1 MSEPQGLRIAFLTY
15 RGNPFTGGQGVYTR
29 HMARQLTELGHH
41 VEVFSGQ
48 PYPILDDDIKLTELP
63 SLDIYRSDDALR
75 TPKMRR
81 KIRSMVDLLEF
92 GMTCT
97 AAFAEPLTFSLRAN
111 KHLRE
116 RLDEFDLI
124 HDNQCL
130 GYGID
135 FLRRTGKPVLATIHH
150 PITVDKRVEISHATR
165 FARRLIL
172 RRFYSFTRMQIRVAK
187 RLERILTVSTSSQ
200 DDIIAD
206 MGVDPENLHVVNA
219 GVDTEMFK
227 PLPEVERVPGRLMT
241 TASADVAIKGLAYLL
256 DAMAKLRVDHPDI
269 HLVVI
274 GSAKKDSVSRRRI
287 AKLGLTD
294 RVEFMS
300 GLTEQRIAELYN
312 EAQVAV
318 VPSIY
323 EGFSLPAAEA
333 MSCGTPLVATT
344 GGALPEVT
352 GPDRQSGLVVP
363 PGDAAAIEVALREML
378 DNPQLRT
385 ELGAAARKRVTE
397 RFTWRIAAERTAEH
411 YQALL
416 ANADH

>member
-1 MSEPQGLRIAFLTY
+1 MPKPKRLRIAFLTY

-29 HMARQLTELGHH
+29 HLARQLTELGHYI
-41 VEVFSGQ
+41 EVFSGQ
-48 PYPILDDDIKLTELP
+48 PYPILDPDITLTKLP
-63 SLDIYRSDDALR
+63 SLDVHRSDTALR
-75 TPKMRR
+75 TIKTHR
-81 KIRSMVDLLEF
+81 KIKSMYDLLEY
-92 GMTCT
+92 GMSCT

-111 KHLRE
+111 KHLRA

-165 FARRLIL
+165 FARRVIL
-172 RRFYSFTRMQIRVAK
+172 RRFYSFTRMQIRVAR
-187 RLERILTVSTSSQ
+187 RLERIITVSTSSQ
-200 DDIIAD
+200 DDIITD
-206 MGVDPENLHVVNA
+206 FGVEPENVHVVNA
-219 GVDTEMFK
+219 GVDVDMFK
-227 PLPEVERVPGRLMT
+227 PMPNVAKVPGRLMT

-256 DAMAKLRVDHPDI
+256 EAMAKLRIDHPDL
-269 HLVVI
+269 HLVVL

-287 AKLGLTD
+287 ARLGLTD
-294 RVEFMS
+294 YVEFKS
-300 GLTEQRIAELYN
+300 NLSEDKIAELYN
-312 EAQVAV
+312 EAQLAV

-352 GPDRQSGLVVP
+352 GPDGVACLSVP
-363 PGDAAAIEVALREML
+363 PGDAQALEGAIREML
-378 DNPQLRT
+378 DRPELRA
-385 ELGAAARKRVTE
+385 ELGAAARERVIE
-397 RFTWRIAAERTAEH
+397 RFTWRLAAERTVEH
-411 YQALL
+411 YRALL
-416 ANADH
+416 AS

>member
-1 MSEPQGLRIAFLTY
+1 MSNPKPLRIAFLTY

-29 HMARQLTELGHH
+29 HLARQLTELGHY
-41 VEVFSGQ
+41 VEIFSGP
-48 PYPILDDDIKLTELP
+48 PYPILDDDITLTKLP
-63 SLDIYRSDDALR
+63 SLDLYRSDDALR
-75 TPKMRR
+75 TPRSRR
-81 KIRSMVDLLEF
+81 RLKTVYDFLEYAI
-92 GMTCT
+92 TCT

-135 FLRRTGKPVLATIHH
+135 LLRRTGKPVLATIHH
-150 PITVDKRVEISHATR
+150 PITVDKRVEISHASA
-165 FARRLIL
+165 FGRRVML
-172 RRFYSFTRMQIRVAK
+172 RRFYSFTRMQIRVA
-187 RLERILTVSTSSQ
+187 RRIERIVTVSASSQ
-200 DDIIAD
+200 DDIIKD
-206 MGVDPENLHVVNA
+206 MGVDPAQLFVVNA

-227 PLPEVERVPGRLMT
+227 PLPEVEKVSGRLMT
-241 TASADVAIKGLAYLL
+241 TASADVAIKGLAFLL
-256 DAMAKLRVDHPDI
+256 EAMAKLIVDHPDL

-274 GSAKKDSVSRRRI
+274 GTAKNDSPSRRRI
-287 AKLGLTD
+287 ARLGLTD
-294 RVEFMS
+294 RVEFLS

-312 EAQVAV
+312 EAQLAV

-352 GPDRQSGLVVP
+352 GPDRESCLTVP
-363 PGDAAAIEVALREML
+363 PGNAAALEDAIREML
-378 DNPQLRT
+378 DTPELRA
-385 ELGAAARKRVTE
+385 ELGAAARARVIE
-397 RFTWRIAAERTAEH
+397 RFTWRLATERTIEH
-411 YQALL
+411 YRALI
-416 ANADH
+416 AG